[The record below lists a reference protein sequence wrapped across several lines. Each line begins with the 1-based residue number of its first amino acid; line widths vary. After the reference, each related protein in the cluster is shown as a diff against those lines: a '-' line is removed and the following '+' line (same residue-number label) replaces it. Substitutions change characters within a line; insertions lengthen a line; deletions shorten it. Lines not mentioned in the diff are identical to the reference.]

1 LSVIRRTRVVPARL
15 RDEVLPTYDPYR
27 HMADRFLLTRHGSPA
42 FIADSHFGS
51 AYVQAGSVAGDSVYF
66 VYPKAYTRV
75 HGASAA
81 PLGWFDAAYNP
92 GRIDRVLTGSCLV
105 RGSPGGYTL
114 VTVKGDL

>member
-1 LSVIRRTRVVPARL
+1 LSVIRRTRVVSSRL

-27 HMADRFLLTRHGSPA
+27 HMADKFLGDR
-42 FIADSHFGS
+42 HFGS
-51 AYVQAGSVAGDSVYF
+51 AYVQAGSVTGDSVYF
-66 VYPKAYTRV
+66 VYPRAYTRV